1 MFYKTKGSFEKNTL
15 NVECVDFLIMDLGES
30 TFTDFVE
37 SPEIIAYM
45 VDNDLLDCYTGL
57 IHSHNNMNAFFSGT
71 DTSTL
76 LQEGSTVSH
85 FVSLIVCN
93 KGPYVA
99 AITRKVNDQSKTIS
113 NCSYSSF
120 KNKINTYKK
129 IEERESNYIEYFPL
143 IVECESPLYKEIY
156 SRFQDIENSKKAV
169 VRAYPT
175 YHNGVF
181 DDEDCYYTSYYHTK
195 EFDLPIVRQG
205 VPINTVPNNNSEK
218 KEDITELNKKVN
230 NAVSVI
236 TNNEHQTENDK
247 IEAESSLDNQI
258 STESSNWECVI
269 YENIIKVTLLDPN
282 TQEILEVNLPL
293 DLIKGLSYQYL
304 TGSILMKLTTK
315 VDIDKF
321 INNVDK
327 IYAEKFDKDHLKN
340 FVEWARLF
348 SEFLC
353 TQSLTYKEEELLL
366 GKEIYKYID
375 ANIFLAIGMLEYIQ
389 SRITKETVVG
399 EYFGI
404 LLNEL
409 NLITEGGL

>member
-1 MFYKTKGSFEKNTL
+1 
-15 NVECVDFLIMDLGES
+15 MDLGES

-93 KGPYVA
+93 RGPYVA

-169 VRAYPT
+169 VRAYST

-181 DDEDCYYTSYYHTK
+181 DDEDCYYTSYYHN
-195 EFDLPIVRQG
+195 EESDLPIVRQG

-218 KEDITELNKKVN
+218 KENVEDLNKKVN
-230 NAVSVI
+230 NTVAVI
-236 TNNEHQTENDK
+236 TNKENQTESPIDN
-247 IEAESSLDNQI
+247 EVNAEDSL
-258 STESSNWECVI
+258 SVSNWECVI
-269 YENIIKVTLLDPN
+269 YENIIKISFLDFQ

-293 DLIKGLSYQYL
+293 DFIKGLSYQYL
-304 TGSILMKLTTK
+304 TGSILMKVTTK

-340 FVEWARLF
+340 FVEWVRLF

-366 GKEIYKYID
+366 GKEIYKYLD
-375 ANIFLAIGMLEYIQ
+375 AAIFLAIGMLEYIK
-389 SRITKETVVG
+389 SRITKQTVIG
-399 EYFGI
+399 EYFSV

-409 NLITEGGL
+409 ELIAEGGL